1 MNYILVFIGG
11 GLGSLLRFGIG
22 KIGFLKL
29 LNFPLASFISNIAA
43 CLLFGLFFLL
53 LQKYPKNEW
62 MGPLLL
68 VGICGG
74 FSTFSTFSLE
84 VLRMIESQPLWNSMI
99 YVMVSIIS
107 TVLFVKF
114 GLLIAQQFSI

>member
-1 MNYILVFIGG
+1 MGT
-11 GLGSLLRFGIG
+11 
-22 KIGFLKL
+22 GF
-29 LNFPLASFISNIAA
+29 
-43 CLLFGLFFLL
+43 
-53 LQKYPKNEW
+53 
-62 MGPLLL
+62 
-68 VGICGG
+68 CGG

-84 VLRMIESQPLWNSMI
+84 VLRMIETQTLWNSMI

>member
-74 FSTFSTFSLE
+74 FSTFSTFSYENVAL
-84 VLRMIESQPLWNSMI
+84 MQQGQ
-99 YVMVSIIS
+99 
-107 TVLFVKF
+107 F
-114 GLLIAQQFSI
+114 GLLFLNVVLSVAVGFFGVYLFISKV